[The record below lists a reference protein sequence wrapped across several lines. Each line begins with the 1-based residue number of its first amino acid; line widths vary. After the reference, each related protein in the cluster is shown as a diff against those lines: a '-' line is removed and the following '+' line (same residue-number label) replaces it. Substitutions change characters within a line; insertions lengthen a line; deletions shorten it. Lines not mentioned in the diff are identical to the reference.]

1 MAGLKTGTNSEG
13 TKGTKIMEKT
23 YFVML
28 TSQDGEHVFP
38 LKNEDEGVAMFATPK
53 EARRAALTTPFAVFG
68 FHVIDL
74 EFCDLEFPE

>member
-1 MAGLKTGTNSEG
+1 
-13 TKGTKIMEKT
+13 MEEP

-28 TSQDGEHVFP
+28 TSQDGEPVFP
-38 LKNEDEGVAMFATPK
+38 LKNEDDGVAMFATRK
-53 EARRAALTTPFAVFG
+53 DARRAALTTAFAVFG